1 LYYHRRKP
9 SSIAA
14 ANVALKTPGNKHQ
27 PFFRINAVF
36 LRACWPAWRT
46 LPSLKCILRNPEH
59 KVKGDI
65 SDELQDVGFEPY
77 KIVSYFQGFV
87 VFCVTIIT
95 TR

>member
-14 ANVALKTPGNKHQ
+14 ANVALKTPGNKYQ
-27 PFFRINAVF
+27 PFRISAVF

-65 SDELQDVGFEPY
+65 SGELQDVGFEPY